1 MLRLGGPGSRPGVWA
16 LTWATLLPPFRTYPS
31 MISGGGMEGHL
42 NTFPRGGLPCIP
54 SNGAAFGI
62 PTYDGCEAPPPL
74 PVPLEI
80 HPLVLLPLALVRLD
94 CYSLAPNPI
103 INPTYTHFNRQA
115 R

>member
-62 PTYDGCEAPPPL
+62 PKYDGCEAPPPL
-74 PVPLEI
+74 PAPLDI
-80 HPLVLLPLALVRLD
+80 HPLILLQLALVSLD
-94 CYSLAPNPI
+94 C
-103 INPTYTHFNRQA
+103 
-115 R
+115 